1 MEYQIEIKL
10 SARKAILALS
20 KDLQQRMYDAINK
33 LAEQPRPSGVVKLS
47 GEHDLYRVRIGE
59 YRILYEIHD
68 NRVFS
73 SRC

>member
-33 LAEQPRPSGVVKLS
+33 LAEQPRPSGVVKLF

-68 NRVFS
+68 NRVF
-73 SRC
+73 